1 MPIYTKTGDQGKTSS
16 FGGRRISKADIQV
29 DAYGTIDE
37 LTSAIGVA
45 IAKEKGKRVKI
56 FLSDIQ
62 KDLYSIMAYLAGAK
76 VDIEYLP
83 QSVKQFEQYIDLA
96 QSKLPELNGFILP
109 QGGEISAWYHVV
121 RTISRRCERVLV
133 GYSRTLKKVGDDE
146 KNIMVYFNRLSDL
159 FFIMARQ
166 KAEKEIKIKT
176 F

>member
-1 MPIYTKTGDQGKTSS
+1 MPIYTKTGDQGETSL

-29 DAYGTIDE
+29 DAYGTVDE
-37 LTSAIGVA
+37 LTSSIGVA
-45 IAKEKGKRVKI
+45 IAKEKSKKVKI

-76 VDIEYLP
+76 VDIEYLS
-83 QSVKQFEQYIDLA
+83 QSVKQFEQYIDLV
-96 QSKLPELNGFILP
+96 QSKLPKLNSFILP

-121 RTISRRCERVLV
+121 RTTSRRCERVLV
-133 GYSRTLKKVGDDE
+133 AYSKTLKQVSDDE
-146 KNIMVYFNRLSDL
+146 KNILVYFNRLSDL

>member
-1 MPIYTKTGDQGKTSS
+1 MPIYTKTGDQGETSL

-29 DAYGTIDE
+29 DAYGTVDE

-45 IAKEKGKRVKI
+45 IAKEKSGETKVL
-56 FLSDIQ
+56 LSDIQ

-76 VDIEYLP
+76 VDIEYLS
-83 QSVKQFEQYIDLA
+83 QSVKQFEQYIDLT
-96 QSKLPELNGFILP
+96 QSKLPELNSFILP

-133 GYSRTLKKVGDDE
+133 AYSRTLKKVGDDE
-146 KNIMVYFNRLSDL
+146 ENILTYFNRLSDL